1 MNLYFISGLG
11 ADERV
16 FKKLTLPEQYKINHI
31 KWPELSQNETLH
43 SYCVKISE
51 LIDTSQ
57 AFSLIGLSF
66 GGIVATEISKF
77 LQPKATIII
86 SSISTRNGLP
96 IHYKICGLLRLDK
109 LVPAFTMNKVYP
121 FTYWYFG
128 VTEPADKK
136 LLKEV
141 IHDTP
146 TKFLKWAI
154 NEILNWQNEVR
165 PDNLFHI
172 HGTNDKL
179 FPFSLTKADKA
190 VENGGHLMVYTNA
203 DLVSDLIRMRLGNS

>member
-16 FKKLTLPEQYKINHI
+16 FKKLTLPEQYIINHI

-43 SYCVKISE
+43 SYCVKISA
-51 LIDTSQ
+51 LIDSSEP
-57 AFSLIGLSF
+57 FSLIGLSF

-77 LQPKATIII
+77 LQPQATIII

-96 IHYKICGLLRLDK
+96 IHYKICGWLRLNK
-109 LVPAFTMNKVYP
+109 LVPAFAMNKVYP

-146 TKFLKWAI
+146 TQFLKWAI
-154 NEILNWQNEVR
+154 NEILHWKNEIR
-165 PDNLFHI
+165 SDNLYHI

-179 FPFSLTKADKA
+179 FPFSITKADKA

-203 DLVSDLIRMRLGNS
+203 DSVSNLIRNHLG

>member
-16 FKKLTLPEQYKINHI
+16 FKKLTLPEHYKINHI

-43 SYCVKISE
+43 SYCLKISE
-51 LIDTSQ
+51 MIDSSQ
-57 AFSLIGLSF
+57 PFSLVGLSF

-77 LQPKATIII
+77 LQPQATIII
-86 SSISTRNGLP
+86 SSISTRSGLP
-96 IHYKICGLLRLDK
+96 FHYKICGWLRLNK
-109 LVPAFTMNKVYP
+109 LVPAFAMNKVYP

-128 VTEPADKK
+128 VTAPADKK

-146 TKFLKWAI
+146 TQFLKWAI
-154 NEILNWQNEVR
+154 NEILHWKNEVR

-179 FPFSLTKADKA
+179 FPFSITKADKA

-203 DLVSDLIRMRLGNS
+203 DSVSNLIRSHLEKG

>member
-43 SYCVKISE
+43 SYCVKISA
-51 LIDTSQ
+51 LIDSSEP
-57 AFSLIGLSF
+57 FSLIGLSF

-77 LQPKATIII
+77 LQPHATIII

-96 IHYKICGLLRLDK
+96 LHYKICGWLRLNK
-109 LVPAFTMNKVYP
+109 LVPAFAMNKVYP

-146 TKFLKWAI
+146 TQFLKWAI
-154 NEILNWQNEVR
+154 NEILHWKNEIR
-165 PDNLFHI
+165 SDNLYHI
-172 HGTNDKL
+172 HGTYDKL
-179 FPFSLTKADKA
+179 FPFSITKADKA

-203 DLVSDLIRMRLGNS
+203 DSVSNLIRNHLG

>member
-31 KWPELSQNETLH
+31 QWPELSLNETLH

-66 GGIVATEISKF
+66 GGIVVTEISKF

-96 IHYKICGLLRLDK
+96 IHYKICGLLKLDK

-154 NEILNWQNEVR
+154 NEVLNWQNEVR

-203 DLVSDLIRMRLGNS
+203 DLVSDLIRTHLGNS

>member
-31 KWPELSQNETLH
+31 KWPKLSQNETLH

-154 NEILNWQNEVR
+154 NEILHWKNEIR
-165 PDNLFHI
+165 SDNLYHI

-179 FPFSLTKADKA
+179 FPFSITKADKA

-203 DLVSDLIRMRLGNS
+203 DSVSNLIRSHLEKG

>member
-43 SYCVKISE
+43 SYCVKISA
-51 LIDTSQ
+51 LIDSSEP
-57 AFSLIGLSF
+57 FSLIGLSF

-77 LQPKATIII
+77 LQPHATIII

-96 IHYKICGLLRLDK
+96 IHYKICGWLRLNK
-109 LVPAFTMNKVYP
+109 LVPAFAMNKVYP

-146 TKFLKWAI
+146 TQFLKWAI
-154 NEILNWQNEVR
+154 NEILHWKNEIR
-165 PDNLFHI
+165 SDNLYHI
-172 HGTNDKL
+172 HGTYDKL
-179 FPFSLTKADKA
+179 FPFSITKADKA

-203 DLVSDLIRMRLGNS
+203 DSVSNLIRSHLEKG

>member
-16 FKKLTLPEQYKINHI
+16 FKKLTLPKQYKINHI

-43 SYCVKISE
+43 SYCLKISA
-51 LIDTSQ
+51 LIDSSQ
-57 AFSLIGLSF
+57 PFSLIGLSF

-77 LQPKATIII
+77 LQPQATIII

-96 IHYKICGLLRLDK
+96 IHYKICGWLRLNK
-109 LVPAFTMNKVYP
+109 LVPAFAMNKVYP

-146 TKFLKWAI
+146 TQFLKWAI
-154 NEILNWQNEVR
+154 NEILHWKNEIR
-165 PDNLFHI
+165 SDNLYHI

-179 FPFSLTKADKA
+179 FPFSITKADKA

-203 DLVSDLIRMRLGNS
+203 DSVSNLIRNHLG

>member
-43 SYCVKISE
+43 SYCVKISA
-51 LIDTSQ
+51 LIDSSEP
-57 AFSLIGLSF
+57 FSLIGLSF

-77 LQPKATIII
+77 LQPQATIII

-96 IHYKICGLLRLDK
+96 LLYKICGWLRLNK
-109 LVPAFTMNKVYP
+109 LVPAFAMNKVYP

-146 TKFLKWAI
+146 TQFLKWAI
-154 NEILNWQNEVR
+154 NEILHWKNEIR
-165 PDNLFHI
+165 SDNLYHI

-179 FPFSLTKADKA
+179 FPFSITKADKA

-203 DLVSDLIRMRLGNS
+203 DSVSNLIRSHLEKG

>member
-43 SYCVKISE
+43 SYCVKISA
-51 LIDTSQ
+51 LIDRSQ
-57 AFSLIGLSF
+57 PFSLIGLSF

-77 LQPKATIII
+77 LQPQATIII
-86 SSISTRNGLP
+86 SSISTRIGLP
-96 IHYKICGLLRLDK
+96 IHYKICGWLRLNK
-109 LVPAFTMNKVYP
+109 LVPAFAMNKVYP

-146 TKFLKWAI
+146 TQFLKWAI
-154 NEILNWQNEVR
+154 TEILHWKNESR
-165 PDNLFHI
+165 PNNLYHI

-179 FPFSLTKADKA
+179 FPFSITKADKA

-203 DLVSDLIRMRLGNS
+203 DLVSDLIRARLGNS

>member
-43 SYCVKISE
+43 SYCVKISA
-51 LIDTSQ
+51 LIDSSEP
-57 AFSLIGLSF
+57 FSLIGLSF

-77 LQPKATIII
+77 LQPQATIII
-86 SSISTRNGLP
+86 SSISSRNGLP
-96 IHYKICGLLRLDK
+96 IHYKICGWLRLNK
-109 LVPAFTMNKVYP
+109 LVPAFAMNKVYP

-146 TKFLKWAI
+146 TQFLKWAI
-154 NEILNWQNEVR
+154 NEILHWKNGIR
-165 PDNLFHI
+165 PDNLYHI

-179 FPFSLTKADKA
+179 FPFSITKADKA

-203 DLVSDLIRMRLGNS
+203 DSVSNLIRNHLG

>member
-1 MNLYFISGLG
+1 LNLYFISGLG

-16 FKKLTLPEQYKINHI
+16 FNKLILPEQYKINHI

-43 SYCVKISE
+43 SYCLKISA
-51 LIDTSQ
+51 LIDRSQ
-57 AFSLIGLSF
+57 PFSLIGLSF

-77 LQPKATIII
+77 LQPQATIII

-96 IHYKICGLLRLDK
+96 IHYKICGWLRLNK
-109 LVPAFTMNKVYP
+109 LVPAFAMNKVYP

-128 VTEPADKK
+128 VTERADKT

-146 TKFLKWAI
+146 TQFLKWAI
-154 NEILNWQNEVR
+154 NEILHWKNEVR
-165 PDNLFHI
+165 PDNLYHI

-179 FPFSLTKADKA
+179 FPFSITNADNA

-203 DLVSDLIRMRLGNS
+203 DSVSNLIRARLEKG